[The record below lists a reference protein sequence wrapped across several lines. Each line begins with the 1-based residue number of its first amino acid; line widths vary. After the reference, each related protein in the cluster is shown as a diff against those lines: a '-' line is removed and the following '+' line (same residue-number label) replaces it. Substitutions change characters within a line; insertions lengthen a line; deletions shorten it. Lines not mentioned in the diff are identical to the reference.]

1 MYCFLMLIIV
11 VCDFEKVKTNDVRE
25 IKLEILRRLQCN
37 LGLLFENCPVDGG
50 WTEWNL
56 WGPCIGRCGQVGQ
69 RSRTRECK
77 NPPPANN
84 GAHCTGI
91 HQESKE
97 CRMQGCSV
105 NEYRNLIKCD
115 LVKSNEFEILDN
127 VHKRF
132 PSLIT
137 RCLESECHYKIVK
150 AVLQEDADYY
160 WNALH
165 CIKHNNG
172 CPEFGGWSDWGE
184 WSDCSSHCGPG
195 QQIKCRSCDNP
206 TPSQNKYKCSGFN
219 CTTKPCVG
227 MKCDVS
233 KSSEWSRWTP
243 WTDCTVSCGQGLS
256 EREREC
262 IVEVSQVTQRTLLPT
277 CYGYH
282 IRRRKRDKVLLPLI
296 TKSHGCVGSYKE
308 IRPCYLNDCPVN
320 GGWSEWEPWSQCSA
334 GCGLGTQSRS
344 RACSSPP
351 VLGGG
356 QPCIGPITHLRH
368 CFVQPCKYSGEL
380 IRREPLTKDFTK
392 KSCCFV
398 RLFLEA
404 GYLVLS
410 ARMSRCYLSLITV
423 QKIEHEKWT
432 EVLIMITPSGATMRL
447 DNRSMYYKA
456 KFNCVLR
463 NPNFDSD
470 MVVGYDFKGEIEK
483 LAVNF
488 KKRNL
493 RNSDNLES
501 QKFPVSNISPVLITN
516 VEYNEGEQDESLI
529 TLDNLIL
536 GPCPKNMKSWSIE
549 LVVKTQA
556 AEGAVLV
563 IKDYF
568 LSTFL
573 ILLFETHRI
582 SLHLAS
588 GDCDTEVDF
597 NTDAHLNVWTYIVI
611 NYNESECIGFRINGG
626 RRKKLNECNDSQELS
641 CKDHMYL
648 GDVAPLLKKAQ
659 MTNFSYMKYV
669 DSMIGTL
676 AYLRIDDEVLDLES
690 LPSRIELE
698 TEPFSSETVSYSDNY
713 TELELPFGEQL
724 NLSCLYYLDLS
735 SNDVLAR
742 QYWNQSQ
749 PFWLKFD
756 TPIDIKNNGTRD
768 IQFDVYDNNRVS
780 QLKTLHYKSRED
792 IEGFY
797 SCWLPYP
804 KKSNGSEILFTYGVS
819 VIQSS
824 LEFEST
830 AAVLLVK
837 IIYIIFWSI
846 CITIIIWLLY
856 EYYGDENSGWGI
868 FSLDSTRKRLGN
880 EYMFSLLHL
889 SGKKKTK
896 KEKIMGY

>member
-1 MYCFLMLIIV
+1 MIWLNLH
-11 VCDFEKVKTNDVRE
+11 EVRE

-97 CRMQGCSV
+97 CRMQ
-105 NEYRNLIKCD
+105 
-115 LVKSNEFEILDN
+115 
-127 VHKRF
+127 
-132 PSLIT
+132 
-137 RCLESECHYKIVK
+137 
-150 AVLQEDADYY
+150 
-160 WNALH
+160 
-165 CIKHNNG
+165 
-172 CPEFGGWSDWGE
+172 EFGGWSDWGE

-233 KSSEWSRWTP
+233 K
-243 WTDCTVSCGQGLS
+243 
-256 EREREC
+256 
-262 IVEVSQVTQRTLLPT
+262 I
-277 CYGYH
+277 
-282 IRRRKRDKVLLPLI
+282 
-296 TKSHGCVGSYKE
+296 
-308 IRPCYLNDCPVN
+308 N

-368 CFVQPCKYSGEL
+368 CFVQPCKCVTHEVAVFLGDGSLSYLRTDSPIRLLHIYLKFKSSTDSGEL

>member
-1 MYCFLMLIIV
+1 M
-11 VCDFEKVKTNDVRE
+11 
-25 IKLEILRRLQCN
+25 
-37 LGLLFENCPVDGG
+37 
-50 WTEWNL
+50 
-56 WGPCIGRCGQVGQ
+56 
-69 RSRTRECK
+69 
-77 NPPPANN
+77 
-84 GAHCTGI
+84 
-91 HQESKE
+91 
-97 CRMQGCSV
+97 
-105 NEYRNLIKCD
+105 
-115 LVKSNEFEILDN
+115 
-127 VHKRF
+127 
-132 PSLIT
+132 
-137 RCLESECHYKIVK
+137 
-150 AVLQEDADYY
+150 DYY

-172 CPEFGGWSDWGE
+172 CPG
-184 WSDCSSHCGPG
+184 
-195 QQIKCRSCDNP
+195 
-206 TPSQNKYKCSGFN
+206 
-219 CTTKPCVG
+219 
-227 MKCDVS
+227 
-233 KSSEWSRWTP
+233 SEWSRWTP

-368 CFVQPCKYSGEL
+368 CFVQPCKCVTHEVAVFLGDGSLSYLRTDSPIRLLHIYLKFKSSTDSGEL

-698 TEPFSSETVSYSDNY
+698 TEPFSNNY

-824 LEFEST
+824 LEKSS
-830 AAVLLVK
+830 LLLG
-837 IIYIIFWSI
+837 ISSIFFPK
-846 CITIIIWLLY
+846 
-856 EYYGDENSGWGI
+856 DPVPA
-868 FSLDSTRKRLGN
+868 DDRKRKVVADAICCRN
-880 EYMFSLLHL
+880 IKTFPLLSSFVKFGMVQKQWTITHINICTFL
-889 SGKKKTK
+889 AGV
-896 KEKIMGY
+896 

>member
-368 CFVQPCKYSGEL
+368 CFVQPCKCVTHEVAVFLGDGSLSYLRTDSPIRLLHIYLKFKSSTDSGEL

-423 QKIEHEKWT
+423 QKIE
-432 EVLIMITPSGATMRL
+432 
-447 DNRSMYYKA
+447 
-456 KFNCVLR
+456 
-463 NPNFDSD
+463 
-470 MVVGYDFKGEIEK
+470 
-483 LAVNF
+483 
-488 KKRNL
+488 
-493 RNSDNLES
+493 
-501 QKFPVSNISPVLITN
+501 
-516 VEYNEGEQDESLI
+516 
-529 TLDNLIL
+529 
-536 GPCPKNMKSWSIE
+536 IE